1 MLNNLDR
8 PYIIAEISG
17 NHNGSFDRA
26 KELIK
31 AAKEN
36 GADCVKLQTYTPDT
50 MTIKSNKEDFQITT
64 GLWEGYNLWD
74 LYDWA
79 QTPFEWQEDLF
90 KFAKNL
96 GITCI
101 STPFDE
107 TAVDL
112 LESLDCPFIR

>member
-1 MLNNLDR
+1 MLNDLDR
-8 PYIIAEISG
+8 PYIIVRFR

-26 KELIK
+26 KELAK

-50 MTIKSNKEDFQITT
+50 MTIKSNKEDFQIT

-79 QTPFEWQEDLF
+79 QTPL
-90 KFAKNL
+90 N
-96 GITCI
+96 GVI
-101 STPFDE
+101 
-107 TAVDL
+107 
-112 LESLDCPFIR
+112 